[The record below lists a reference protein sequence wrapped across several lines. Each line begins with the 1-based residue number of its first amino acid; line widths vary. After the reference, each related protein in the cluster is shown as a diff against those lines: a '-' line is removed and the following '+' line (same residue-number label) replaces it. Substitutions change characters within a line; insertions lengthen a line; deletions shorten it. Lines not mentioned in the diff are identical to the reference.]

1 MVIAELKKIL
11 KFWLDKGVDGFNLDS
26 FNNLVESQSMDH
38 DLDASFDLVKEFRS
52 VVDTFGQE
60 TDSSRI
66 LVALTNLDTVELGPL
81 YGQDIDENH
90 IGQLFHL
97 VAGKPLAAAAPTDSI
112 FSTMFFCR
120 KNGAAHNLF
129 IFPKRLGLAR

>member
-1 MVIAELKKIL
+1 
-11 KFWLDKGVDGFNLDS
+11 
-26 FNNLVESQSMDH
+26 MDH

-97 VAGKPLAAAAPTDSI
+97 VAGKPLAAQVEVLNASSI
-112 FSTMFFCR
+112 VS
-120 KNGAAHNLF
+120 F
-129 IFPKRLGLAR
+129 INDVRTKLPANAWPAIAVR

>member
-1 MVIAELKKIL
+1 MKKIL

-97 VAGKPLAAAAPTDSI
+97 VAGKPLAAQVEVLNASSI
-112 FSTMFFCR
+112 VS
-120 KNGAAHNLF
+120 F
-129 IFPKRLGLAR
+129 INDVRTKLPANAWPAIAVR